1 MAFKYYVYRLREK
14 HRLNIG
20 ISIDNLIKEK
30 WITLLPTVKQKH
42 AIKNG
47 ALHITFYQLLN
58 NIHYEKHAGWVEGG
72 FLFCHFIYVF
82 SVICETFPFFLP
94 FFVCFIIF
102 QGKNLQ
108 HPIFFLKYSKYPN
121 RPSDPWPLGFQESCP
136 SFLTF
141 SHLLFCGRYYVK
153 TTKTFWFYFRPPWLS
168 SSFIYSTL

>member
-1 MAFKYYVYRLREK
+1 MLLAFKYYVYRLREK

-102 QGKNLQ
+102 QGKNTATSN
-108 HPIFFLKYSKYPN
+108 IFLEIFKISQSAI
-121 RPSDPWPLGFQESCP
+121 R
-136 SFLTF
+136 FLTF
-141 SHLLFCGRYYVK
+141 RFSGILSLFFDFFPFTVLWQVLR
-153 TTKTFWFYFRPPWLS
+153 
-168 SSFIYSTL
+168 